1 MTYEDSSGKL
11 TTLEYQVMGVCRNNG
26 S

>member
-11 TTLEYQVMGVCRNNG
+11 NTLEYQVMGVCRNNG